1 MLTFGIWCWEIEIF
15 FGQKPTRVGIGGA
28 KGWKAGSKGWIKVL
42 VKLLGSR
49 FVKFGL
55 NTFG

>member
-1 MLTFGIWCWEIEIF
+1 VLGNRNF
-15 FGQKPTRVGIGGA
+15 FLGKAHKGGDSGA
-28 KGWKAGSKGWIKVL
+28 KGWKGGSKGWIKVL